1 MNIKDMPQLKQMT
14 FVAACRTFFGPLP
27 GTGLKDFVNEL
38 KQLTPQDRAE
48 FIELFKGEGI
58 DASLTS

>member
-1 MNIKDMPQLKQMT
+1 MKTSEMMKKMT
-14 FVAACRTFFGPLP
+14 FIAACRTFFGPRP
-27 GTGLKDFVNEL
+27 GDGLADFVAEVRAL
-38 KQLTPQDRAE
+38 GPEDRAE